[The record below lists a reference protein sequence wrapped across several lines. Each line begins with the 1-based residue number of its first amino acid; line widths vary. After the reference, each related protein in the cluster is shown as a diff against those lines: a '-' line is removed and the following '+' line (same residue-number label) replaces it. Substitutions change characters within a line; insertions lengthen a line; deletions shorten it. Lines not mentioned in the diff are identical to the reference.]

1 MDIEKNYSCLE
12 RNCKV
17 FQKGFDIDV
26 DYQESIPAYCDD
38 IFKVVKCVSQSYI
51 TSIQTNFNEV
61 KIVGKSEIC
70 LTYYNESSCLC
81 YADFEEEFTK
91 NIDIENLSD
100 NAFVYATVCDKYT
113 SFRVINQ
120 RRIDIHSASCI
131 HVSVYDNAKCPC
143 ISSCDNSKLKTEN
156 LRISNIIGSSITK
169 IEFDEEFS
177 VPSDSKPIKRI
188 ISGSAFASLT
198 ETKIIKDKALV
209 KAVVTLDVLYT
220 TDETDEQISKCE
232 YSFGISKIIDVSGV
246 SENDFLLA
254 DLKIG
259 NLFYRTKASS
269 NDTLGVIET
278 FGEISVAA
286 LFIKEMNQSVITDGY
301 VLNRK
306 TNCSY
311 SDFTCMCNGKMI
323 SEAKSVNL
331 ELEIPNEVAEIKEI
345 SLMLIDS
352 KMQKGK
358 LLTKANYCIVALN
371 TEGVLMSYSNTKEF
385 EIDLNTDLSALSA
398 LSVSSYDF
406 SIKSSAAVDMR
417 ININVNAYLYK
428 EETVKV
434 LSEIDVDDHVIESP
448 EMTLYFGKENE
459 SVWSIAKSF
468 SSDIDLITKENELK
482 SDVLECNKVLIIPS
496 V

>member
-12 RNCKV
+12 RNCRV
-17 FQKGFDIDV
+17 FQKGFDMDI

-38 IFKVVKCVSQSYI
+38 IFKVVKCVSQNYI
-51 TSIQTNFNEV
+51 TSVQTNFNEV
-61 KIVGKSEIC
+61 KIIGKCEIC
-70 LTYYNESSCLC
+70 LTYYNENSCLC

-131 HVSVYDNAKCPC
+131 NVSVYDNAKCPC
-143 ISSCDNSKLKTEN
+143 LSSCDNSKLRTDSI
-156 LRISNIIGSSITK
+156 RISNIVASSITK

-188 ISGSAFASLT
+188 ISGTAFTSLT
-198 ETKIIKDKALV
+198 ETKIIKDKALI
-209 KAVVTLDVLYT
+209 KAVVTLHVLYT
-220 TDETDEQISKCE
+220 TDEANEQILKCE
-232 YSFGISKIIDVSGV
+232 YSFAVSKIIDVSGI
-246 SENDFLLA
+246 SEDDHILV

-286 LFIKEMNQSVITDGY
+286 LFIKEMNQQVITDGY
-301 VLNRK
+301 VLNRN
-306 TNCSY
+306 TNCTY
-311 SDFTCMCNGKMI
+311 SDFTCMSNGKFI
-323 SEAKSVNL
+323 NDTKSINM
-331 ELEIPNEVAEIKEI
+331 ELEMPGEVAEIKEI
-345 SLMLIDS
+345 SLFMLDS
-352 KMQKGK
+352 RISKGK
-358 LLTKANYCIVALN
+358 LVTKTNYCIVALN

-385 EIDLNTDLSALSA
+385 EIEMNADFSALTA
-398 LSVSSYDF
+398 ISVSSYDY
-406 SIKSSAAVDMR
+406 SIKSNTAIDIRM
-417 ININVNAYLYK
+417 NINLNAYLYK
-428 EETVKV
+428 EETIKI
-434 LSEIDVDDHVIESP
+434 LSEIDIDDKIIESP
-448 EMTLYFGKENE
+448 EMTLYFGKESE

-468 SSDIDLITKENELK
+468 SSDADLIVKENELK
-482 SDVLECNKVLIIPS
+482 SDILDCNKVLIIPS